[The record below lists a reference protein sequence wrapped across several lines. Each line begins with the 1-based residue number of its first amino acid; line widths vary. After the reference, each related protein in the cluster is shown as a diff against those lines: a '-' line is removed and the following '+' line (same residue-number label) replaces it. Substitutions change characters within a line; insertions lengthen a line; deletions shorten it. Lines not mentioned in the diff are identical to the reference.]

1 MKKYLLT
8 ILALAGVLAAVSC
21 KKDGPETP
29 KTPSVVMSL
38 EASVGG
44 SALQQTTAYDLQ
56 SGQQRTVSVK
66 ATVGEI
72 GNYTLTVT
80 FGADETLVAAYNTA
94 NNKSYVALPA
104 TAYAFDPQTV
114 TLDAYNKTTPASTLT
129 LTAPEVE
136 VETSYLLP
144 IVITNVTGADFT
156 VDPQADKFYF
166 VLNVKPEDKTGAG
179 TKENPYRLR
188 TTEDLLGM
196 EDKMVE
202 GNLIYFKLE
211 NDIDMTSVET
221 WAPINRDNAKNLQV
235 NFDGNGKTIKN
246 FKCTGVDQAG
256 FFGTLNGTVEN
267 VTFDGAFIEPTGKRS
282 GVIAGYCGKY
292 TSETNVCTGTV
303 RNVIIKNSTNNSKQQ
318 MSGMV
323 AGDCNGAVIEKVY
336 IENCSIKSEAGKPR
350 FTAFILGIDDN
361 SKSPSVI
368 RNCYVKGGEID
379 GNQQVAGILGRSI
392 HGVTIENCGLSSK
405 IIGNDAAVAGI
416 IGQASSTE
424 LDKVTGCVVWCT
436 EIKATSAAAD
446 GKYASG
452 IVIGSINTNGPK
464 HFANCL
470 YSPAIDFVDGRYPDN
485 TKKDTDD
492 IISDAFTGNVR
503 TYWHGKAAATGTSA
517 AAAAKSLG
525 WDETIWDLS
534 GTEPVLK

>member
-38 EASVGG
+38 EASVGAE
-44 SALQQTTAYDLQ
+44 ALQQTTTYDLQ

-72 GNYTLTVT
+72 GNYTLTVA
-80 FGADETLVAAYNTA
+80 FGADEKLVAAYNTA
-94 NNKSYVALPA
+94 NNKSYVVLPA

-144 IVITNVTGADFT
+144 LVITNVTGADFT

-179 TKENPYRLR
+179 TLENPYRLR

-196 EDKMVE
+196 EEKMVK
-202 GNLIYFKLE
+202 GNVIYFKLE
-211 NDIDMTSVET
+211 NDIDMTSVEN
-221 WAPINRDNAKNLQV
+221 WVPINTNNTNDLQV
-235 NFDGNGKTIKN
+235 SFDGNGKTIKN
-246 FKCTGVDQAG
+246 LKCTGVANPG
-256 FFGTLNGTVEN
+256 FFGVLNGTIEN
-267 VTFDGAFIEPTGKRS
+267 VTFDGAFIEPTGKGS
-282 GVIAGYCGKY
+282 GVVAAYCGKDP
-292 TSETNVCTGTV
+292 CKGTI
-303 RNVIIKNSTNNSKQQ
+303 RNVVIKNSTNNSKQQ
-318 MSGMV
+318 MSAIV
-323 AGDCNGAVIEKVY
+323 AGLGNGALIEKVY
-336 IENCSIKSEAGKPR
+336 IENCSVKNESGKPR
-350 FTAFILGIDDN
+350 FTAFILAIDD
-361 SKSPSVI
+361 KATSPSVI

-379 GNQQVAGILGRSI
+379 GNQQVAGICGRSI
-392 HGVTIENCGLSSK
+392 NGVTIENCGLSSK
-405 IIGNDAAVAGI
+405 IIGNDACVGGI
-416 IGQASSTE
+416 LGQASSSV

-436 EIKATSAAAD
+436 DIKATSTAQD

-470 YSPAIDFVDGRYPDN
+470 YSPAVDFVDGRYPDN

-534 GTEPVLK
+534 GTEPVLKK

>member
-38 EASVGG
+38 EASVGAE
-44 SALQQTTAYDLQ
+44 ALQQTTTYDLQ
-56 SGQQRTVSVK
+56 SGQQRTVTVK

-72 GNYTLTVT
+72 GNYTLTVA
-80 FGADETLVAAYNTA
+80 FGADEKLVAAYNTA

-144 IVITNVTGADFT
+144 LVIKSVDGADFT

-196 EDKMVE
+196 EEKMVT
-202 GNLIYFKLE
+202 GNVIYFKLE

-221 WAPINRDNAKNLQV
+221 WAPINKNNTNDLQV
-235 NFDGNGKTIKN
+235 NFDGNGYTIKN
-246 FKCTGVDQAG
+246 FKCTGTDQAG
-256 FFGTLNGTVEN
+256 FFGVLNGTVEN
-267 VTFDGAFIEPTGKRS
+267 VTFEDAYIEPTGKRS
-282 GVIAGYCGKY
+282 GVIAGYCGKDP
-292 TSETNVCTGTV
+292 CKGIV

-318 MSGMV
+318 MSAMV

-350 FTAFILGIDDN
+350 FTAFILGIDDA

-379 GNQQVAGILGRSI
+379 GNQQVAGICGRSEYGI
-392 HGVTIENCGLSSK
+392 TIENCGVSAKL
-405 IIGNDAAVAGI
+405 IGNDAAVAGI
-416 IGQASSTE
+416 LGQASSKE
-424 LDKVTGCVVWCT
+424 LEKVTGCVVWCT
-436 EIKATSAAAD
+436 EIKATSDAAD

-452 IVIGSINTNGPK
+452 IVIGSANVSGPK
-464 HFANCL
+464 TFSNCL
-470 YSPAIDFVDGRYPDN
+470 YSPAIDFSDGRYPDN
-485 TKKDTDD
+485 VKKDMDD
-492 IISDAFTGNVR
+492 VNETEFTGDPR
-503 TYWHGKAAATGTSA
+503 KYWHGKAAATGTTA

-534 GTEPVLK
+534 GTEPVLKK

>member
-1 MKKYLLT
+1 MKKNLLT
-8 ILALAGVLAAVSC
+8 LLALAGVLAAVSC
-21 KKDGPETP
+21 KPKGPDVPE
-29 KTPSVVMSL
+29 TPSVVMSL

-44 SALQQTTAYDLQ
+44 TAIDQTTVFDLQ
-56 SGQQRTVSVK
+56 SGQQRAVSVK
-66 ATVGEI
+66 ASIDEI
-72 GNYTLTVT
+72 GDYALTVT
-80 FGADETLVAAYNTA
+80 FGADEALVATYNSA
-94 NNKSYVALPA
+94 NGKSYVALPA
-104 TAYAFDPQTV
+104 TAYAFDPQSV
-114 TLDAYNKTTPASTLT
+114 TLDLYNKTTPASTLT

-144 IVITNVTGADFT
+144 IVIKSVTGADFT
-156 VDPQADKFYF
+156 VNPQADKYYF

-188 TTEDLLGM
+188 TPEDLLGM
-196 EDKMVE
+196 EEKMVS
-202 GNLIYFKLE
+202 GNVIYFKLE
-211 NDIDMTSVET
+211 NDIDMAAVEA
-221 WAPINRDNAKNLQV
+221 WAPINRDNTKDLKV

-246 FKCTGVDQAG
+246 FKCTGTDQAG

-267 VTFDGAFIEPTGKRS
+267 VTFDNALIEPTGKRS
-282 GVIAGYCGKY
+282 GVIAGFCGKY
-292 TSETNVCTGTV
+292 TSDANACTGTV

-336 IENCSIKSEAGKPR
+336 VENCSIKSEAGKPR
-350 FTAFILGIDDN
+350 FVAFILGIDDN

-392 HGVTIENCGLSSK
+392 HGVTIENCGTSSK
-405 IIGNDAAVAGI
+405 IIGNDACVGGI
-416 IGQASSTE
+416 LGQASSSV

-436 EIKATSAAAD
+436 EIKATSAAQD

-464 HFANCL
+464 NFSNCL
-470 YSPAIDFVDGRYPDN
+470 YNPAVDFVDGRYPDN
-485 TKKDTDD
+485 TKKDSDD
-492 IISDAFTGNVR
+492 INTETFTGNVR
-503 TYWHGKAAATGTSA
+503 TYWHGKAAAAGTSA

-525 WDETIWDLS
+525 WDETIWNLS